1 VSATKLKERLRGDLK
16 AAMKSR
22 LNGEAALLRALI
34 AALDNAEAVTGDGIQ
49 DNTQPRA
56 FGDPSG
62 EVARLTLDDAAVDAL
77 LGHEIDTRLS
87 AAMDYERHG
96 RTDEADRLRAEV
108 GLIGR
113 YRDS

>member
-1 VSATKLKERLRGDLK
+1 VSAVKLKERLRGDLK
-16 AAMKSR
+16 I
-22 LNGEAALLRALI
+22 ALKERQASTASVLRTLI

-62 EVARLTLDDAAVDAL
+62 EVARLTLDGAAVDAL

-87 AAMDYERHG
+87 AAADYEHHE
-96 RTDEADRLRAEV
+96 RTNDADRLRAEAE
-108 GLIGR
+108 LIGR
-113 YRDS
+113 YRW